1 MITALSLILPF
12 SPNDTALSHR
22 HLVLSYVL
30 VLAIQFGYAGYI
42 AFQRLRVNPKA
53 K

>member
-1 MITALSLILPF
+1 MISALATILPY

-30 VLAIQFGYAGYI
+30 VLAIQFGYAGWI
-42 AFQRLRVNPKA
+42 FLQRARTKS

>member
-1 MITALSLILPF
+1 MITAISMILPY

-30 VLAIQFGYAGYI
+30 VLAIQFGYAGWI
-42 AFQRLRVNPKA
+42 ALQRLRIKSA
-53 K
+53 SK

>member
-1 MITALSLILPF
+1 MITALSLILPY

-42 AFQRLRVNPKA
+42 ALQRSRTKS